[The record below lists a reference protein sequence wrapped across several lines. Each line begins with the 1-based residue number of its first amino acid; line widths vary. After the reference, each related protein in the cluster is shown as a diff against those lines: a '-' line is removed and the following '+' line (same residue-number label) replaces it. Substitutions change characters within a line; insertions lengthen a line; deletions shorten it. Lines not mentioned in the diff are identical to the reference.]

1 MDLCIKQIL
10 EFIMIILII
19 EDEASKLNEI
29 RDYILSRYSEYNPQ
43 IDTSE
48 NLLDARRKI
57 LLNSY
62 DVVIFDIF
70 LPLDNLSK
78 DVVNIS
84 DDILS
89 EFNFSKNYQSES
101 IAITKLDIKDVSNID
116 RFNELAINVI
126 QYNNNDN
133 KWKSCLDYKIN
144 KVISKATYDFIIFC
158 ALSEE
163 RNAYKY
169 THCNVGESRIIKGL
183 DCVEID
189 VGESKGLCIVP
200 PRMGLVNMAIT
211 ATKAI
216 EYFQPKLVAISGICA
231 GVQGSSNYLDVIV
244 GNPCWEY
251 EVGKRTEEKFKI
263 EPYQISIDDDIQTEL
278 KKLSENDEILKYIK
292 QDLYDQPLKNSII
305 KIAPITSGATVVA
318 DKKVMDSIL
327 EQHRKL
333 SGIEM
338 EMSAV
343 YSSAKNSLSKPKF
356 FGVKTVVDL
365 GDNNKND
372 DYHETGCILSARF
385 VVGYLK
391 EYL

>member
-1 MDLCIKQIL
+1 
-10 EFIMIILII
+10 MIILII
-19 EDEASKLNEI
+19 EDETSKLNEI

-70 LPLDNLSK
+70 LPLDDLSK
-78 DVVNIS
+78 DAVNIS

-144 KVISKATYDFIIFC
+144 KVIYKTTYDFIIFC

-169 THCNVGESRIIKGL
+169 TDCNVGESRIIKGL

-305 KIAPITSGATVVA
+305 KIAPIASGAAVVA

-365 GDNNKND
+365 GDTNKND